1 MGKDIEKNM
10 SDIFKIGA
18 FGENQAVQIL
28 ENRDYNII
36 ARNFKCV
43 QGEIDIIATKNE
55 EIIFCEVKTRSN
67 KLFGNPAEAVNNFK
81 QSHIWNAA
89 EYYLY
94 KNNLINSYVRFDI
107 LEVFVDGSAVTIN
120 QIKNVF
126 S

>member
-1 MGKDIEKNM
+1 MKTSK
-10 SDIFKIGA
+10 K
-18 FGENQAVQIL
+18 
-28 ENRDYNII
+28 
-36 ARNFKCV
+36 K
-43 QGEIDIIATKNE
+43 

-67 KLFGNPAEAVNNFK
+67 RSFGDPAEAVDKAK
-81 QSHIWNAA
+81 QKHIWNAA

-107 LEVFVDGSAVTIN
+107 LEVLVEGGSVKIN

>member
-1 MGKDIEKNM
+1 M
-10 SDIFKIGA
+10 SDIFKIGT
-18 FGENQAVQIL
+18 FGENQAVQFL

-43 QGEIDIIATKNE
+43 QGEIDIIATKQE
-55 EIIFCEVKTRSN
+55 EIVFCEVKTRSN
-67 KLFGNPAEAVNNFK
+67 NSFGNPADAVDNYK
-81 QSHIWNAA
+81 QKHIWNAA

-107 LEVFVDGSAVTIN
+107 LEVFVDGGSVAIN